1 MLLASWPISSRDF
14 TLIFQEKSR
23 SAMLFAILLI
33 SRIGLVNLCAAK
45 RAHIPDTIAVMS
57 PMVTANLL
65 EMAALSFMD
74 AIGIQTRMTMPFSRI
89 F

>member
-1 MLLASWPISSRDF
+1 
-14 TLIFQEKSR
+14 
-23 SAMLFAILLI
+23 
-33 SRIGLVNLCAAK
+33 
-45 RAHIPDTIAVMS
+45 VMS